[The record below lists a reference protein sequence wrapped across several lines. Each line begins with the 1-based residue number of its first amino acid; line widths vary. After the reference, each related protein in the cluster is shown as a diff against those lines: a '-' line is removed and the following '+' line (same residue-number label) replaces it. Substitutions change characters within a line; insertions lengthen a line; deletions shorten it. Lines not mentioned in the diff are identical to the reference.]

1 MFIFTLLLKSK
12 LDTISLFYGILN
24 ALEHYRTI
32 ERFKLL
38 IFNNIMI
45 GQDLFKQRDGA
56 LSGTRTH
63 ATGFGDLY
71 SIQLSYERLYEECAH
86 HNKKSHKVN
95 NYI

>member
-1 MFIFTLLLKSK
+1 ML
-12 LDTISLFYGILN
+12 GQ
-24 ALEHYRTI
+24 YRITEI
-32 ERFKLL
+32 HKLL
-38 IFNNIMI
+38 IFNNIRI
-45 GQDLFKQRDGA
+45 KSDVIKQGNGA